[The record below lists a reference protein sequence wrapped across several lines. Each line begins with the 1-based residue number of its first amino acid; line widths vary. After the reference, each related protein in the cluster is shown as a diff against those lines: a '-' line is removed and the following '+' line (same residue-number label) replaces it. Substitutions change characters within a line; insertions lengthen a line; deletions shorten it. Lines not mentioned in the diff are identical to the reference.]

1 MKLRC
6 EVQYHYENVPSYLK
20 GIMANAY
27 MRDRD
32 TIVNIFNEHISE
44 VNSAWDSTG
53 KPCAF
58 GEYIEDINPEY
69 VKFVN
74 DRIQPYI
81 DRANSAFH
89 LCKFKLDEHCDI
101 VGYIPQ
107 IEGSK
112 LSISLRPL

>member
-1 MKLRC
+1 MELRC
-6 EVQYHYENVPSYLK
+6 EVKYIYENVPSFLR

-32 TIVNIFNEHISE
+32 MITDIFNEHILE
-44 VNSAWDSTG
+44 VNSEWDLTG
-53 KPCAF
+53 KSAAF
-58 GEYIEDINPEY
+58 GDFIEDMNPEY
-69 VKFVN
+69 VQFVN

-81 DRANSAFH
+81 DQANKRFK

-101 VGYIPQ
+101 VGYLPH

-112 LSISLRPL
+112 LSIELRPI